1 MIMSNNDKLGFLD
14 ILTIMS
20 FCISL
25 QNLELNTSQE
35 DIQRQTEDLDKVL
48 RVNVEEIH
56 RHLQKQDEKIDMIL
70 KEIRTNGS

>member
-1 MIMSNNDKLGFLD
+1 MSNNDNLGFLD

-35 DIQRQTEDLDKVL
+35 DIQRQTEDLDKVM
-48 RVNVEEIH
+48 RENVEEIH
-56 RHLQKQDEKIDMIL
+56 RL
-70 KEIRTNGS
+70 

>member
-1 MIMSNNDKLGFLD
+1 MSNNDNLGFLD

-48 RVNVEEIH
+48 RENVEEIH
-56 RHLQKQDEKIDMIL
+56 KHLQKQDEKIDMIL

>member
-1 MIMSNNDKLGFLD
+1 MSNNDNLGFLD

-35 DIQRQTEDLDKVL
+35 DIQRQTEDLDKVM
-48 RVNVEEIH
+48 RENVEEIH

>member
-1 MIMSNNDKLGFLD
+1 MSNNDNLGFLD

-48 RVNVEEIH
+48 RENVEEIH

>member
-1 MIMSNNDKLGFLD
+1 MSNNDNLGFLD

-48 RVNVEEIH
+48 RENVEEIH

-70 KEIRTNGS
+70 KEIGTNGS

>member
-1 MIMSNNDKLGFLD
+1 MNNTDNLGFLD

-35 DIQRQTEDLDKVL
+35 DLQHQTEELDKVL
-48 RVNVEEIH
+48 RENVREIH
-56 RHLQKQDEKIDMIL
+56 KHLEDQDKKIDLLL
-70 KEIRTNGS
+70 KEIRKNGS